1 MVLFIEIWFQ
11 SEFYSAYHEG
21 SFSMKF
27 AGTALLI
34 SHYLYFISA
43 TLSLRHGMLPFFR
56 LDQRIDAETKSNE
69 GALENTNLLLEEGDL
84 GGGKANLERPSI
96 RSTVSNSALRR
107 STNISMSFVVME
119 DVGAAKNWQGKTF

>member
-27 AGTALLI
+27 AGTTLLI

-43 TLSLRHGMLPFFR
+43 TLSLRHGILPFFR
-56 LDQRIDAETKSNE
+56 LDQDIDTETKTNE
-69 GALENTNLLLEEGDL
+69 GAFEQTNSLLEEGDL
-84 GGGKANLERPSI
+84 WRGKANSEKAWKQTSG
-96 RSTVSNSALRR
+96 S
-107 STNISMSFVVME
+107 
-119 DVGAAKNWQGKTF
+119 

>member
-27 AGTALLI
+27 AGTTLLI

-43 TLSLRHGMLPFFR
+43 TLSLRHGILPFFR
-56 LDQRIDAETKSNE
+56 LDQDIDTETKTNE
-69 GALENTNLLLEEGDL
+69 GAFEQTNSLLEEG
-84 GGGKANLERPSI
+84 KANSERASI
-96 RSTVSNSALRR
+96 SSTVSNSALRK
-107 STNISMSFVVME
+107 SNMSMSFVVME
-119 DVGAAKNWQGKTF
+119 EVGAAKNWQGKTS